1 MNYEFKGQTRDRV
14 AAQSGRARPQRE
26 PRSARGSASGREP
39 RQPIH
44 AFAATMGAA
53 FLLAGIG
60 GFIPGVTSNYDE
72 LKFAGRESGAKLLG
86 LFEVSILHNIVHL
99 LFAVGLIAAAR
110 YSWSRIYLL
119 GGGVAYLGVVLYGVL
134 VDHESEANFLP
145 INDADNLLHLGLSL
159 AMIVLGILGV
169 RMSRD
174 RVGAR

>member
-14 AAQSGRARPQRE
+14 AAQSGRARA
-26 PRSARGSASGREP
+26 PRSARGTGAGREP

-44 AFAATMGAA
+44 AFAATMGLA

-60 GFIPGVTSNYDE
+60 GFIPGITSNYDE
-72 LKFAGRESGAKLLG
+72 LEFAGPESGAKLLG

-119 GGGVAYLGVVLYGVL
+119 GGGVAYLGVVLYGAL
-134 VDHESEANFLP
+134 VDHESDANFLP
-145 INDADNLLHLGLSL
+145 INDADNLLHLGLAL
-159 AMIVLGILGV
+159 AMIALGIIGV

-174 RVGAR
+174 RV